1 MSPSPDSA
9 PRGMRV
15 YLLALAGLT
24 TVQVV
29 STLCFNVAPLL
40 APAAAKDLG
49 IAADDLAYFV
59 SAGYLLCVVS
69 AVSGGP
75 VVRRVGVIRFSQ
87 VFLLILAAGCLLVA
101 SGSLPL
107 VALAALVV
115 GFGTGPMTVASS
127 QLLSRVTPAHLSNV
141 TFSIKQSGVP
151 LGFALGGAVVPWIAV
166 EAGWQVAAATVAG
179 LALATAIAIAPLRAL
194 YDHDRVVSHA
204 RLLPRWAEIAEP
216 LRLVWQDPLLRPMC
230 LAAMLYSATQVTV
243 VNFLVLYAINRL
255 DMSYVAAGA
264 LLAAA
269 TLAGAL
275 GRIFWGAV
283 ADLSRRPL
291 LTLVGIG
298 GLMGV
303 AALILA
309 AAHAGWPGWLLYAVA
324 IVLGGTAVGW
334 NGVFL
339 SLQAR
344 RAPPGR
350 AGEITGATSMFV
362 FGGPLLWPLIY
373 RALISVSDSYV
384 LGLIVVAVLVIAS
397 AAWLALRLSSEAR

>member
-1 MSPSPDSA
+1 MPPTSNSA
-9 PRGMRV
+9 PRGLNV
-15 YLLALAGLT
+15 YLLALVALT
-24 TVQVV
+24 SVQVV
-29 STLCFNVAPLL
+29 STLCFNVGPLL

-49 IAADDLAYFV
+49 VSADDLAYFV

-87 VFLLILAAGCLLVA
+87 VFLLILAFGCALVA
-101 SGSLPL
+101 SGVLAL
-107 VALAALVV
+107 VGLAALVV

-151 LGFALGGAVVPWIAV
+151 LGFALGGAAVPWIAV
-166 EAGWQVAAATVAG
+166 EAGWQAAAACVAG
-179 LALATAIAIAPLRAL
+179 LAVATAIAIAPLRAL
-194 YDHDRVVSHA
+194 YDHDRVVSHG
-204 RLLPRWAEIAEP
+204 RLLPRLHEIAEP
-216 LRLVWQDPLLRPMC
+216 LRLVWHDPLLRPMC

-255 DMSYVAAGA
+255 EMSYVAAGA

-291 LTLVGIG
+291 LTLVGVG
-298 GLMGV
+298 VLMGA
-303 AALILA
+303 AALVLA
-309 AAHAGWPGWLLYAVA
+309 AAHAGWAGWLLYVVA

-350 AGEITGATSMFV
+350 AGEITGATSLFV
-362 FGGPLLWPLIY
+362 FGGPLFWPLIY
-373 RALISVSDSYV
+373 RAILSFSGSYAV
-384 LGLIVVAVLVIAS
+384 GLTVVGVLVILS
-397 AAWLALRLSSEAR
+397 AFWLARGLSGEAR